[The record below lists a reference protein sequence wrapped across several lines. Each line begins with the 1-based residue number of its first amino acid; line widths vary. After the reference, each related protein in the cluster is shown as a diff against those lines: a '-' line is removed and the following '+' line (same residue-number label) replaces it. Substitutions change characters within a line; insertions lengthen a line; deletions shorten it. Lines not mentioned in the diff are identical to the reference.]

1 MKTPTNTTPL
11 FNAILKTLSIKTAID
26 DSISTLGF
34 KPTKNNAILSLFK
47 LPSL

>member
-11 FNAILKTLSIKTAID
+11 FYAILTTLSVTTATY

-34 KPTKNNAILSLFK
+34 KPTENDAMLSLFI